1 MFSEIIDLDFY
12 GNNSWDKPDTEY
24 YGPLEPDG
32 TNWKG
37 QIAHTTVR
45 CNIDSTNCQ
54 QQSSETGWKRPGKYP
69 KDYLFPIFVGIVD
82 SNFCNKD

>member
-1 MFSEIIDLDFY
+1 MFSEIVDLHFY
-12 GNNSWDKPDTEY
+12 RFNSWDKPDTEY
-24 YGPLEPDG
+24 YGPLYPNE
-32 TNWKG
+32 KG
-37 QIAHTTVR
+37 HTVVR
-45 CNIDSTNCQ
+45 CNTDSVNCQ